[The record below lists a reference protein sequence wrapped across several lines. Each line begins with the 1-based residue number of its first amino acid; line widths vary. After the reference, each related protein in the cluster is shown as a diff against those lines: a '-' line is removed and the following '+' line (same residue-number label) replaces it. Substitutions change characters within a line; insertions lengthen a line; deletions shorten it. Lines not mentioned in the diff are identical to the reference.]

1 MLHGGGFHWSG
12 CPSIQSDQTL
22 ILGSNSLRS
31 NGKAETLT
39 IPSSSSA
46 LPSSSPSAMGT
57 GSERDKKRG
66 FGTTALHKR
75 KKENSYQLSSTGGCL
90 ESDVNLITD
99 AYYFKMSRLS
109 KKQTLS
115 HFEVKS
121 HEKFLKFI
129 QDIYTELNVVKQMN
143 SLLHSLINSL
153 NQCAM
158 KQSSNPSLLTDP
170 NPSAE
175 CRGG

>member
-57 GSERDKKRG
+57 GSERDKKRRFWNNSTPPEKKG
-66 FGTTALHKR
+66 EFIPVKFNRRMFGVSHK
-75 KKENSYQLSSTGGCL
+75 
-90 ESDVNLITD
+90 SDHDV
-99 AYYFKMSRLS
+99 YYFKMSRLS
-109 KKQTLS
+109 KKQTLT

-121 HEKFLKFI
+121 LEKFLKFI

-143 SLLHSLINSL
+143 SLPTSLINNL

-158 KQSSNPSLLTDP
+158 KQSSN
-170 NPSAE
+170 
-175 CRGG
+175 